1 MKKNLILAALV
12 ASATLSSCSK
22 SDKDDSGTPTPSTPP
37 PSTTPTLDA
46 TEKLLVGK
54 WVVDKQVDSSTVIQD
69 GKMDPSSPF
78 VFNLTA
84 TGRYLELK
92 DTRLNMM
99 VGTDVKHKD
108 AVDALYN
115 VGMDQYWMYEA
126 STKILHVTNDHEVLD
141 LSSDKLVIRY
151 VTANSTSG
159 TTYRYRCITSYLH
172 RE

>member
-1 MKKNLILAALV
+1 MRKKLILAALV
-12 ASATLSSCSK
+12 ASGTLSSCSK
-22 SDKDDSGTPTPSTPP
+22 SDKDDSGKPA

-54 WVVDKQVDSSTVIQD
+54 WIVDKQVDSSMDIND
-69 GKMDPSSPF
+69 GVKDPSSPF

-92 DTRLNMM
+92 DTRVNMM

-115 VGMDQYWMYEA
+115 VGMDQYWWYEA
-126 STKILHVTNDHEVLD
+126 STKILHVTNGHELLD

>member
-1 MKKNLILAALV
+1 
-12 ASATLSSCSK
+12 
-22 SDKDDSGTPTPSTPP
+22 
-37 PSTTPTLDA
+37 
-46 TEKLLVGK
+46 
-54 WVVDKQVDSSTVIQD
+54 
-69 GKMDPSSPF
+69 
-78 VFNLTA
+78 
-84 TGRYLELK
+84 
-92 DTRLNMM
+92 MM

-126 STKILHVTNDHEVLD
+126 STKMLHVTNDHEVLD

-159 TTYRYRCITSYLH
+159 TTSRYRCITSYLH